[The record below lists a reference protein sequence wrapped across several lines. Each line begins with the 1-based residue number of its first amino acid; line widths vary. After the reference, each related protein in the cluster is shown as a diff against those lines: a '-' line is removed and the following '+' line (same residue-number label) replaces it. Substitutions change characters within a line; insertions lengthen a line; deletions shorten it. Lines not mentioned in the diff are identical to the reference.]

1 MSTIPSLRRE
11 HSDLTRRA
19 MRLRQA
25 IAQPTMSPRLLQER
39 REFADLLARHLAA
52 EDGLIYP
59 SLIADGDRRMAAVAR
74 MFVDE
79 LGGLGAAW
87 SEYCRLWDDRAIAA
101 DWRGFAA
108 ATEPLLNLLAT
119 RILREDRI
127 LYPLAE
133 RAVARRAA

>member
-1 MSTIPSLRRE
+1 MTTIPSLRRE
-11 HSDLTRRA
+11 HADLTRRA
-19 MRLRQA
+19 MRLRQL
-25 IAQPTMSPRLLQER
+25 IAQPAMPARLLQER
-39 REFADLLARHLAA
+39 REFADLLARHLVA

-59 SLIADGDRRMAAVAR
+59 SLIIGDDPRMAAVAR

-79 LGGLGAAW
+79 LGGLATIW
-87 SEYCRLWDDRAIAA
+87 SDYCQMWDDAAIMV

-108 ATEPLLNLLAT
+108 ATEPLLDALAT

-133 RAVARRAA
+133 RAVAARAA